1 MQEQLA
7 QTDEVSSGE
16 LRRARHAVSREA
28 TRPGRVERAA
38 VGTKSTQRS
47 FSGRVLLLGRQPDEG
62 LGGHVDKKMQSSKK
76 QKLGVPCSLQQ

>member
-1 MQEQLA
+1 
-7 QTDEVSSGE
+7 
-16 LRRARHAVSREA
+16 
-28 TRPGRVERAA
+28 

-62 LGGHVDKKMQSSKK
+62 LGGHVDKKMRSSKK